1 VIERHDWNKKAR
13 NAFKYLVFWEE
24 INLTQPR
31 KKAFRVNRDYPKILR
46 NRKQRIARRL
56 DPKRRWSEQPGP
68 MMKASNIH
76 FEMAERGR
84 ALNYG
89 GIGAIH
95 LMGQRLG
102 LAEEIDSRLQLLKR
116 HLPYHESD
124 HVLNLAYNALL
135 DGQRLEDIELRRND
149 EAFLDG
155 LGAQRIPDPTTS
167 GDFTR
172 RFNQDSVLDL
182 MEAINAT
189 RQRVWE
195 KQPPDFLQQAFIDT
209 DGTLAGTLGEC
220 KGGMALSYKGIWGYA
235 PLIITLANTREVL
248 YLVNRPGNVVSHE
261 GCVPWIDRAIEL
273 VRPRAA
279 EITLRG
285 DTDFTL
291 SAELDRWD
299 GQGIKFIFG
308 MDAHPKVVQLAES
321 LPETAWKPLE
331 RLARYEIATEPRRK
345 PQRIKESIVRFK
357 GYMNKKLV
365 GESVAEF
372 DYQPNKCGRRYR
384 LVVVRKNISVQ
395 KGERVLLEDIKY
407 FFYITNHSAYCAE
420 QIVALANQRCD
431 QENVIEQLKNGVNAM
446 RMPVDDLLSNWAYM
460 VMSALAW
467 NLKAWYGLLM
477 PNRQRGLELLGMEF
491 RRFLHLIVLLPA
503 QIVRSGRRIIYRIMG
518 YNSWLK
524 DFFASWENLR
534 RMAPA

>member
-1 VIERHDWNKKAR
+1 MSRS
-13 NAFKYLVFWEE
+13 
-24 INLTQPR
+24 
-31 KKAFRVNRDYPKILR
+31 YPKILR
-46 NRKQRIARRL
+46 NRKRRIERRL
-56 DPKRRWSEQPGP
+56 DPGRGWSEQPTP
-68 MMKASNIH
+68 MMSASNIH
-76 FEMAERGR
+76 FEMAERRR
-84 ALNYG
+84 AVNYG

-102 LAEEIDSRLQLLKR
+102 LAQEIDGRVQLLKR

-172 RFNQDSVLDL
+172 RFDQGSILDL
-182 MEAINAT
+182 MEAINTT
-189 RQRVWE
+189 RQRVWK
-195 KQPPDFLQQAFIDT
+195 KQPRGFLSQAFIDI
-209 DGTLAGTLGEC
+209 DGTMAPTLGQC

-235 PLIITLANTREVL
+235 PLIISLANTREVL

-261 GCVPWIDRAIEL
+261 GCVPWIERAIEL
-273 VRPRAA
+273 VRLPAG

-285 DTDFTL
+285 DSDFTL
-291 SAELDRWD
+291 TAELDRWD
-299 GQGIKFIFG
+299 SQGIKFLFG
-308 MDAHPKVVQLAES
+308 MDAHQKVVQLAEA
-321 LPETAWKPLE
+321 LPERAWKPLE

-345 PQRIKESIVRFK
+345 PLRVKEAIVRFK
-357 GYMNKKLV
+357 GYLNKKLL
-365 GESVAEF
+365 GESVAQF
-372 DYQPNKCGRRYR
+372 NYQPLKCGRSYR
-384 LVVVRKNISVQ
+384 LVVVRKNISIQ
-395 KGERVLLEDIKY
+395 KGEAVLLEDIKY
-407 FFYITNHSAYCAE
+407 FFYLTNHTDYRAQE
-420 QIVALANQRCD
+420 IVALANQRCD

-460 VMSALAW
+460 VISALGW
-467 NLKAWYGLLM
+467 NLKSWYGLLM
-477 PNRQRGLELLGMEF
+477 PNRQRGLELVQMEF
-491 RRFLHLIVLLPA
+491 RRFLHAIVLLPA

-524 DFFASWENLR
+524 DFFAAWENLR